1 MCDRIG
7 SLCWL
12 MYVAYIS
19 TSSSTELTHDQT
31 TSRANTLFDDADDIQ
46 KQLEIEAKN
55 RFVYG
60 SPKAIWVFHLPPKF
74 PEGPAVTRQLS
85 YNYLSKPDAITQRA
99 MFNADAT
106 YDWEYAEQNNWWKKY
121 PQCGGRSQSPVDIPV
136 KGLIKARRGRPLL
149 FCNYDV
155 SPENMTLIKDGR
167 RVTLTGFWDPKHRP
181 LLHGGAAHSHRYVF
195 YSLSLHW
202 PSEHTIGNL
211 QYPLESQ
218 ALHISAEYN
227 TLDEAVAASRRDP
240 LAMLGIANLYKFA
253 NKTQKGLKI
262 LIEAAS
268 RVTLKRKGLPTKPLS
283 YFNPP
288 FKEYSCYHGS
298 LTAPPCT
305 EAVLWFVRAK
315 ALPVQREAVES
326 IRQILISDEKR
337 KSYSRQPQPLNDRK
351 VYFFN

>member
-1 MCDRIG
+1 MCDGIG

-19 TSSSTELTHDQT
+19 TSSSTEFTHDQT

-74 PEGPAVTRQLS
+74 PEGHAVTRQLS
-85 YNYLSKPDAITQRA
+85 SNYLSKPDAITQRA

-155 SPENMTLIKDGR
+155 PPENMTLIKDER
-167 RVTLTGFWDPKHRP
+167 R
-181 LLHGGAAHSHRYVF
+181 
-195 YSLSLHW
+195 
-202 PSEHTIGNL
+202 GNL

-240 LAMLGIANLYKFA
+240 LAVLGIANLYKFA
-253 NKTQKGLKI
+253 NKTQKGLKM

-326 IRQILISDEKR
+326 IRQILISDEMR